1 LALVAQKQ
9 PWRRQAVGCD
19 VFFAFNT
26 SSQCARL
33 TTSRRA
39 AIHAAL
45 HGDAAGFRAYISP
58 AREAGALAGLKRKA
72 PDGGAGQ
79 EPPAARA
86 ASLGLSG
93 RTASGAL
100 RGDGLEVRGPRGL

>member
-1 LALVAQKQ
+1 
-9 PWRRQAVGCD
+9 
-19 VFFAFNT
+19 
-26 SSQCARL
+26 
-33 TTSRRA
+33 
-39 AIHAAL
+39 L

-72 PDGGAGQ
+72 PDGGVGQ